1 MSEFYQGLINGISE
15 HYWVPLSK
23 YIADNPSLLS
33 SFPAFLIKNE
43 MIVIYIGIDHIAIE
57 YFGEEQIEELPDEI
71 ETKIKILDY
80 SDTNNLLEDIIGFKY
95 NSKMNINFP
104 LPDFSLDWVLPTNEG
119 FDLMIQNKWNWIAQD
134 SILTINS
141 PMLKPIA
148 KKFHRIINSRFYDAD
163 DNGLK
168 TRHIKWLD
176 FIPIEK
182 KEQRNGEEFKI
193 NIGPLKSLVEN
204 DARYIYPM
212 PNKDDYK
219 YFKLPIIN
227 RFIELIGNKETSET
241 DITSFLEKDDHKF
254 ILTMGFFAKNI
265 YSQILCEWQS
275 ENRNDIKPDFLIEKP
290 NDYSDIVEFKLPNLK
305 SKSIVG
311 IENRESFSAEISSYI
326 SQTRVY
332 KEYFEDPNN
341 RTWLENNHKI
351 KVRYPKRFLV
361 MGRRWDFKN
370 EEWKD
375 ICEEF
380 NQLEILTYDD
390 LIEGVVSQFYV

>member
-1 MSEFYQGLINGISE
+1 MSNFYQGIINGISE
-15 HYWVPLSK
+15 HYWRPLSE
-23 YIADNPSLLS
+23 YICENPSLTS
-33 SFPAFLIKNE
+33 VFPAFLLKNE
-43 MIVIYIGIDHIAIE
+43 MIVIYIGTDHIAIE
-57 YFGEEQIEELPDEI
+57 YFGEEQIDELPDDLI
-71 ETKIKILDY
+71 TKIKILDY
-80 SDTNNLLEDIIGFKY
+80 SGTENLLEDIIGFKY
-95 NSKMNINFP
+95 NSTMSIIFP
-104 LPDFSLDWVLPTNEG
+104 LPEFSLDWVLPTNKG

-148 KKFHRIINSRFYDAD
+148 NKFHRIINSRFYDAD

-168 TRHIKWLD
+168 TRHVKWLD
-176 FIPIEK
+176 LIPIEK
-182 KEQRNGEEFKI
+182 YEVDNGEEFKI
-193 NIGPLKSLVEN
+193 NIGPLKCLVES

-219 YFKLPIIN
+219 YFKLPVIN
-227 RFIELIGNKETSET
+227 RFIELIGNNETSET

-265 YSQILCEWQS
+265 YSQVLCEWQS
-275 ENRNDIKPDFLIEKP
+275 EKRNDIKPDFLIEKP
-290 NDYSDIVEFKLPNLK
+290 NNYSDIVEFKLPNLK
-305 SKSIVG
+305 SKTVVG

-341 RTWLENNHKI
+341 RIWLENKHNI